1 MYTRLLPS
9 SLLLPSLSLPS
20 LLTFPWCPLY
30 TQGGPGKGM
39 YTRLY
44 QNILNRYPSVEAA
57 TVFNAFYNGT
67 GEKPLEAF
75 HDLPFPYTSPFSP

>member
-1 MYTRLLPS
+1 MYTLLLPS
-9 SLLLPSLSLPS
+9 SLLLPSLSLS
-20 LLTFPWCPLY
+20 SYLPLVPVA
-30 TQGGPGKGM
+30 QGGPGKGM

-67 GEKPLEAF
+67 GTQKRSPKKP
-75 HDLPFPYTSPFSP
+75 